1 MAANFGT
8 ASTGSFA
15 GTPATRPNAMR
26 ELVKLDPIPQ
36 WWYIHHPARW
46 QLVGDEWLPWLTELR
61 ADPGVANVDKDG
73 NTDMAEVIKR
83 RQGWTLIP
91 WDVEPGGYCVAYDG
105 HYGPVHLSKWQTP
118 RMVAGQVRVSTDEAG
133 YWAFCRRL
141 VADGYIAKPDADFI
155 DVIIERQQ
163 KKLTEW
169 EERATVNP
177 YVAQMLPAERALL
190 ERMIAA
196 KERLYAES
204 DEPAPV
210 KRGRK

>member
-1 MAANFGT
+1 
-8 ASTGSFA
+8 
-15 GTPATRPNAMR
+15 
-26 ELVKLDPIPQ
+26 
-36 WWYIHHPARW
+36 
-46 QLVGDEWLPWLTELR
+46 
-61 ADPGVANVDKDG
+61 VA
-73 NTDMAEVIKR
+73 
-83 RQGWTLIP
+83 
-91 WDVEPGGYCVAYDG
+91 
-105 HYGPVHLSKWQTP
+105 
-118 RMVAGQVRVSTDEAG
+118 TDEAG
-133 YWAFCRRL
+133 YWAFCKRM
-141 VADGYIAKPDADFI
+141 VTDGYIAKPDADFI

-196 KERLYAES
+196 KDRLYAES